1 MGSMKTKTK
10 NNVRKFALLFTSL
23 AALLALLYFR
33 SAVAFAMFAVS
44 DVALLLAELLL
55 SF

>member
-1 MGSMKTKTK
+1 MKARTKT
-10 NNVRKFALLFTSL
+10 NIRKFAILFTSL